1 MPTTIL
7 RFLKSNITKYAIIA
21 IVASGA
27 GLYLYNTIQ
36 ENGRLEERLANTES
50 ELTNARQTLE
60 SERERFKQTISNYDD
75 LMSDYM
81 DQVIENQSESQRLR
95 QYLSN
100 VEDTKTQ
107 ECLNT
112 QVDEEFLN
120 QVFHDGGEQ

>member
-1 MPTTIL
+1 MPTMLL

-36 ENGRLEERLANTES
+36 ENGRLEERLENAES
-50 ELTNARQTLE
+50 ELDNARQTLE
-60 SERERFKQTISNYDD
+60 SERKQFKQTLSNYDD

-81 DQVIENQSESQRLR
+81 DRVVENQSESQRLR

-100 VEDTKTQ
+100 VEDTRTQ

-120 QVFHDGGEQ
+120 QVFRDGSEQ